1 MDRRRDAGKSKIQLA
16 NLRALSAMPP
26 RTKSGQVTWAWP
38 EIQASLS
45 SGRSLREIWEALQRD
60 GIQMSYSQFRVYVSR
75 IRKRIAS
82 KPELMLPRLVPASDI
97 EGGAVEPLLVQDP
110 LANIR
115 LEQER
120 KRASGF
126 AYNSFPD
133 NTK

>member
-60 GIQMSYSQFRVYVSR
+60 GIQMSYNQFRVYVSR
-75 IRKRIAS
+75 IRKRIAG

-97 EGGAVEPLLVQDP
+97 DRGAAEPLLAQDP

-115 LEQER
+115 REQER

-126 AYNSFPD
+126 AYNPFPD
-133 NTK
+133 NRK